1 MIWNPCSRTPRQL
14 LTATRASPIPVA
26 VMVSY
31 RPAMK
36 TQLLTPAAGPVFT
49 VSEIFCEQIEAA
61 IDELGDPDSG
71 AEQTNIHGAR
81 KQLKRARATLRLLR
95 DALGDDVYRR
105 ENTSVRDAARPLS
118 PIRDSEVLLDALDG
132 VVKRFEGAAGNLP
145 LDKLR
150 SSLKHYR
157 AELREASI
165 GDSHLAQMREF
176 LRGIERRARRWQII
190 EQGWPVIESGLKRTY
205 REGRKAGAAA
215 YVEPT
220 ADNLHEWRK
229 QAKYL
234 WHQLQLLERLPKLRI
249 GELVDDTHA
258 LSDHLGDDHD
268 LAVLRN
274 ETFQRVSGLDKSSA
288 SELKALIDRRR
299 AELRARAFKLGERLY
314 SDKPKPFA
322 RRFRPD

>member
-14 LTATRASPIPVA
+14 LMATRASPIPVA

-49 VSEIFCEQIEAA
+49 VSEFFCEQIEAA
-61 IDELGDPDSG
+61 ADELGDPNSG
-71 AEQTNIHGAR
+71 AEETNIHGAR

-105 ENTSVRDAARPLS
+105 ENMSVRDAARPLS

-132 VVKRFEGAAGNLP
+132 VVKRFEDAAGNLP

-150 SSLKHYR
+150 NSLKRHR
-157 AELREASI
+157 AELREVSI
-165 GDSHLAQMREF
+165 GDRRLAQAREF
-176 LRGIERRARRWQII
+176 LRGIERRARHWQII

-215 YVEPT
+215 YAEPT

-234 WHQLQLLERLPKLRI
+234 WHQLQLLERLPPRI
-249 GELVDDTHA
+249 GELVDDMHA

-274 ETFQRVSGLDKSSA
+274 KAFQRGNGLDKKSA
-288 SELKALIDRRR
+288 NELKALIDRRR
-299 AELRARAFKLGERLY
+299 AELQARAFELGERLY